1 VIWSIVVVCTSS
13 SAYSV
18 SCAED
23 SNIWLYS
30 LVAVIVM
37 PIVGAIV
44 SAINS
49 ILKEFASFLQVIPAS
64 MTLFM
69 AVWGVLLWA
78 NLSSTCNAYYEEAY
92 WALFLVFKINV
103 VLLVIGFVF
112 TLMALCAILVA
123 LCVTLSSVS
132 SRPDRYENIPDSVE
146 ELGSQRNNAEQQA
159 TQSSNIPATETYV

>member
-1 VIWSIVVVCTSS
+1 
-13 SAYSV
+13 
-18 SCAED
+18 
-23 SNIWLYS
+23 
-30 LVAVIVM
+30 M

-49 ILKEFASFLQVIPAS
+49 ILKEFASVLQVIPAS

-78 NLSSTCNAYYEEAY
+78 NLSSNCDAYYSEAY

-103 VLLVIGFVF
+103 VLLVIGFVV
-112 TLMALCAILVA
+112 TLIALCAILVA

-132 SRPDRYENIPDSVE
+132 ARPDRYENIPDSVE
-146 ELGSQRNNAEQQA
+146 ELGRQRNEVEQQA
-159 TQSSNIPATETYV
+159 AQSANIPATETYV